1 MWLERTLSS
10 IQHCFLVQVPRYFTT
25 NSELT
30 AWHKAICFN
39 NSMPL
44 RKSLIQFV
52 WTLFRFIQSVLI
64 IKAWKKSFPF
74 LLFTLPIEIW
84 AAVSSFNHLFMS
96 NRKLLSPI

>member
-1 MWLERTLSS
+1 MWLERALSS

-44 RKSLIQFV
+44 RKSFSYSICLGPIQ
-52 WTLFRFIQSVLI
+52 IYSKCI
-64 IKAWKKSFPF
+64 NYKSMKKVIS
-74 LLFTLPIEIW
+74 LPSIY
-84 AAVSSFNHLFMS
+84 SSY
-96 NRKLLSPI
+96 